1 MPKHALHSSLLCI
14 AVLTVA
20 VAVPGAVCAQTVY
33 SAGEGEGD
41 AFAIAADEGGAYL
54 GVRLVEE
61 TEHAEGGARVTR
73 VVDGSPADEA
83 GLREDDIVVEFDGEI
98 IRGPVALT
106 KRIHASE
113 PGDRSTVKVIR
124 DGRKQSFEDELGE
137 RSVAYA
143 FPPGVS
149 WDSDRWKDW
158 QHEFKE
164 RMEGLGERLGNS
176 QSYSFAIPEG
186 SGSFSVPFV
195 SWGRPKLGVELV
207 ETTPELRR
215 HMGGNDEEGVL
226 VSKVLE
232 GTPAARSGI
241 RVGDLILSV
250 EGESVATVGELREAL
265 DDKEGDTFP
274 LQVVREGRSMTI
286 DVTIPEP
293 DTERP
298 TGPRAGLLTPPPA
311 PSAPPAPVLAPIPAP
326 TAVAAPQPPASRAV
340 PVLAPAP
347 PPPPAPTPPLA
358 PAPPAS
364 SVGILV

>member
-1 MPKHALHSSLLCI
+1 MPKHALHSNLVFV
-14 AVLTVA
+14 AVLTVIA
-20 VAVPGAVCAQTVY
+20 AGPGAVCAQTAY
-33 SAGEGEGD
+33 SVGEGD
-41 AFAIAADEGGAYL
+41 GEAFAIAADEGGAYL

-61 TEHAEGGARVTR
+61 TEHTEGGARVTH

-83 GLREDDIVVEFDGEI
+83 GLREDDIVIEFDGEI

-106 KRIHASE
+106 KRIHARE

-124 DGRKQSFEDELGE
+124 DGRKQSLEVELGE

-143 FPPGVS
+143 FPPNVD

-158 QHEFKE
+158 QDEFKV

-176 QSYSFAIPEG
+176 QSYSFTIPEG

-207 ETTPELRR
+207 ETTVELRQ
-215 HMGGNDEEGVL
+215 HLGGSDEEGVL
-226 VSKVLE
+226 VSKVLAD
-232 GTPAARSGI
+232 TPASRSGI

-250 EGESVATVGELREAL
+250 DGESVATVGELREAL
-265 DDKEGDTFP
+265 DEKEGDTFP
-274 LQVVREGRSMTI
+274 VQLVREGRSLTI

-298 TGPRAGLLTPPPA
+298 TGPRAGLLPA
-311 PSAPPAPVLAPIPAP
+311 PPAPPAPVLAPIPAP
-326 TAVAAPQPPASRAV
+326 AAVAAPVPPASRAV

-347 PPPPAPTPPLA
+347 PLPGPPPPPPPLA
-358 PAPPAS
+358 PAPPAP